1 MRMSGRTD
9 RAGAQ
14 LPPTSSKRGPCLGG
28 EPHADGRTKAP
39 NMKSVS
45 IGRWLGSS
53 SPRPGRRCSSA
64 GFTLIEALVALA
76 VVLAFAA
83 ALGRLLFQAHR
94 IMLSADGQVA
104 AQLLLRSLLDTPLDR
119 TSLASIS
126 RDGET
131 QGLSWRIVAMP
142 MDVDA
147 WLPALPPPAPSPSGP
162 SSNPRPDHAKWAAF
176 RVVASVS
183 LPSGQVITGE
193 TVRLGKVE

>member
-1 MRMSGRTD
+1 MR
-9 RAGAQ
+9 
-14 LPPTSSKRGPCLGG
+14 
-28 EPHADGRTKAP
+28 
-39 NMKSVS
+39 SVS
-45 IGRWLGSS
+45 IGTGARSP
-53 SPRPGRRCSSA
+53 SPRPDRSCASS

-104 AQLLLRSLLDTPLDR
+104 AQILLRSLLDTPLDR

-131 QGLSWRIVAMP
+131 QGLRWRIVAMP

-147 WLPALPPPAPSPSGP
+147 WLPPLPPPSPSSGP
-162 SSNPRPDHAKWAAF
+162 SSTPRPDHANWAAF

>member
-1 MRMSGRTD
+1 MR
-9 RAGAQ
+9 
-14 LPPTSSKRGPCLGG
+14 
-28 EPHADGRTKAP
+28 
-39 NMKSVS
+39 SVS
-45 IGRWLGSS
+45 MDTGPRSP
-53 SPRPGRRCSSA
+53 SPRPGRRCSSS

-104 AQLLLRSLLDTPLDR
+104 AQILLRSLLDTPLDR

-131 QGLSWRIVAMP
+131 QGLRWRIVAMP

-147 WLPALPPPAPSPSGP
+147 WLPPLPPPAPSPSGP
-162 SSNPRPDHAKWAAF
+162 SSTPRPDHANWAAF